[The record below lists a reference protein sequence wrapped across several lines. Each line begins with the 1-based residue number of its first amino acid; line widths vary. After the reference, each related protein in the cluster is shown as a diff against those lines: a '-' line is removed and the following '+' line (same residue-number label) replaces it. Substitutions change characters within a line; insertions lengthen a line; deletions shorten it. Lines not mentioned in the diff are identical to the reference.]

1 MPRRLF
7 IGGPADGE
15 IWDIPSGDAAWR
27 VPTADGGISIYLAT
41 RFAAGESVV
50 TLFVNGPPTTERIF
64 HALLAAAGLEA
75 DR

>member
-1 MPRRLF
+1 MPKRLF
-7 IGGPADGE
+7 IGGPWGGMVEDLPDGE
-15 IWDIPSGDAAWR
+15 TAWR
-27 VPTADGGISIYLAT
+27 VDDPDGGVWIYLAT

-50 TLFVNGPPTTERIF
+50 TLFVNGLPSTERIF

>member
-1 MPRRLF
+1 MPKRLF
-7 IGGPADGE
+7 IGGPWDGRVEDVPADLTGWKVA
-15 IWDIPSGDAAWR
+15 IAG
-27 VPTADGGISIYLAT
+27 GGIAVYLPT

-75 DR
+75 DQ